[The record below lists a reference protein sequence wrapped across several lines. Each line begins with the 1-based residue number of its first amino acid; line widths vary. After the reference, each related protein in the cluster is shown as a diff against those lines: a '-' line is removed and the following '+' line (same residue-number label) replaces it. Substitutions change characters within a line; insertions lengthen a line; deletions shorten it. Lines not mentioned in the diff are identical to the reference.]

1 MRTKYKQWAVD
12 YLSEHP
18 EIVIE
23 KIDSNDDF
31 IKAENLFVEIGSGKG
46 GFIATMAE
54 KNPGIHYLAVERVR
68 TVAGMMAKKIADN
81 NIKNVR
87 VFPND
92 ICLLFQR
99 DKSVISR
106 HINNV
111 LAEDGLNREQVVA
124 KNATTAADGK
134 KYVVTYYNLDVVISV
149 GYRVKSPRGIK
160 FRRWA
165 NKVLKEYLI
174 QGYAINQKRLEA
186 LNKTIDIQTR
196 MLSYSLNIDKEELSK
211 VINEYTKALDL
222 LDNYDHQTLTEP
234 KGSRSDYVM
243 TYQEA
248 RDIIDSMKFN
258 EMSSVFGVEKE
269 QGKLNGIIEQV
280 YQNVFGQEL
289 YPSVEEKAAHLLYF
303 LVKDHPFAD
312 GCKRIAAT
320 LFINFLYKNGILI
333 RNNRQIISNEA
344 LVAVTI
350 LTAESNPNE
359 MDIIIKLIS
368 NLLV

>member
-1 MRTKYKQWAVD
+1 MDKFDLVRFTDNDFELEVRA
-12 YLSEHP
+12 
-18 EIVIE
+18 
-23 KIDSNDDF
+23 DSKNETVWLTQEDMVF
-31 IKAENLFVEIGSGKG
+31 LFK
-46 GFIATMAE
+46 
-54 KNPGIHYLAVERVR
+54 
-68 TVAGMMAKKIADN
+68 
-81 NIKNVR
+81 
-87 VFPND
+87 
-92 ICLLFQR
+92 R

-106 HINNV
+106 HIRNIFTEGELV
-111 LAEDGLNREQVVA
+111 KDQVVA
-124 KNATTAADGK
+124 KNATTASDSK
-134 KYVVTYYNLDVVISV
+134 TYEVIFYNLDVVISV
-149 GYRVKSPRGIK
+149 GYRVKSQRGVA
-160 FRRWA
+160 FRKWA
-165 NKVLKEYLI
+165 LKVLKNYLI
-174 QGYAINQKRLEA
+174 KGYAVNQKRLDT

-196 MLSYSLNIDKEELSK
+196 MLSYALDIDKEELIK
-211 VINEYTKALDL
+211 VINGYTRALDL
-222 LDNYDHQTLTEP
+222 LDSYDHQTLTKP
-234 KGSRSDYVM
+234 KGSQSDYVM

-269 QGKLNGIIEQV
+269 HGKLNGIIEQV

-350 LTAESNPNE
+350 LTAESNPDE

-368 NLLV
+368 NLLI

>member
-1 MRTKYKQWAVD
+1 M
-12 YLSEHP
+12 
-18 EIVIE
+18 
-23 KIDSNDDF
+23 
-31 IKAENLFVEIGSGKG
+31 G
-46 GFIATMAE
+46 GFYNMD
-54 KNPGIHYLAVERVR
+54 KFDLVR
-68 TVAGMMAKKIADN
+68 FTDN
-81 NIKNVR
+81 NFELDVR
-87 VFPND
+87 ADSENETVWLTQEEMA
-92 ICLLFQR
+92 LLFDVDR
-99 DKSVISR
+99 TRILR
-106 HINNV
+106 HISNIYSENE
-111 LAEDGLNREQVVA
+111 LDRESTCAESAQVRRE
-124 KNATTAADGK
+124 GK
-134 KYVVTYYNLDVVISV
+134 REVMRSIKLYNLDMIVSV
-149 GYRVKSPRGIK
+149 GYRVKSHRGIL

-165 NKVLKEYLI
+165 SKVLKEYLI
-174 QGYAINQKRLEA
+174 QGYAINQKRLDA

-211 VINEYTKALDL
+211 VINEYTRALDL
-222 LDNYDHQTLTEP
+222 LDSYDHQTLIKP
-234 KGSRSDYVM
+234 KGSHSDYVM

-248 RDIIDSMKFN
+248 REIIDSMKFN

-269 QGKLNGIIEQV
+269 HGKLNGIIEQV

-350 LTAESNPNE
+350 LTAESNPEE
-359 MDIIIKLIS
+359 MNIIIKLIS
-368 NLLV
+368 NLLI